1 MKNITYYLAVSF
13 MLVLTFGVSQTAQ
26 ASNEFW
32 SNVVGSYLANVR
44 YFPKKCDRVYRSPC
58 YQKSGYAR
66 RACFRNRR
74 YSSNNYRR
82 YDNYPR
88 FPDEARDYNNRRYN
102 YERRYSSRY

>member
-1 MKNITYYLAVSF
+1 MKNIHYYLAVPF
-13 MLVLTFGVSQTAQ
+13 ILVLTLAFSQTAQ

-44 YFPKKCDRVYRSPC
+44 YYPKKCDRVYRRPC

-66 RACFRNRR
+66 RACFKNRR

-88 FPDEARDYNNRRYN
+88 YRDDTRYYNNRRYN
-102 YERRYSSRY
+102 DDRRYSSRY